1 MHTMK
6 YIFALALWA
15 ISSICNGQS
24 VNVVPLPQQ
33 VTLGNGVFNLMPET
47 VVLTDSK
54 DHYLASPTRNAL
66 ALKSKP
72 FAKRILDVKN
82 PILGD
87 EGYRLR
93 VTRDSITIEA
103 NTDTGI
109 QYGAITLDQ
118 MITAAKGVSLPVCD
132 IIDYPAYSYRGMH
145 LDVCRHFFSKE
156 FIKRYIDLLAYYK
169 INTFHWHLT
178 DDQGWR
184 IEIKKYPRLTEVGA
198 WRIEKDSSGYGGF
211 YTQAD
216 IREIV
221 AYAKERYI
229 TIIPEIEMPGHSS
242 AVLAAY
248 PYLGCTDNQLTVPN
262 TWGIKKD
269 IYAPTDTV
277 FRFFED
283 VMDEVC
289 ELFPSKYIH
298 IGGDEA
304 PKAQWKSSPAAQA
317 VMKQNNLKNEEE
329 LQHYFMHRVEQY
341 LNKKGRTAIGWGE
354 VVKGGLSDSI
364 IVMSWLSKDAGI
376 KAAKHGNNVIMA
388 PRGYCYFDY
397 PQEGDAVKAIWML
410 PLPLKKVYAFD
421 PMPKGLSVANSKHI
435 LGGEATLWTEYV
447 TTEEQALHQ
456 LMPRLAAL
464 SEALWTSKTGKNY
477 TSFVKRVKALSIK

>member
-6 YIFALALWA
+6 YIFATALWA
-15 ISSICNGQS
+15 ISAICVGQS
-24 VNVVPLPQQ
+24 VNVIPLPQQ
-33 VTLGNGVFNLMPET
+33 VVVNSGIFNTMPIKA
-47 VVLTDSK
+47 V
-54 DHYLASPTRNAL
+54 TRRL
-66 ALKSKP
+66 
-72 FAKRILDVKN
+72 LDVKN
-82 PILGD
+82 LALGN
-87 EGYRLR
+87 EGYHLR
-93 VTRDSITIEA
+93 VTKDSMITEA
-103 NTDTGI
+103 NTAVGI

-118 MITAAKGVSLPVCD
+118 MITAAKGASVPVCD
-132 IIDYPAYSYRGMH
+132 IIDYPSYSYRGMH

-184 IEIKKYPRLTEVGA
+184 IEIKKYQRLTEVGA
-198 WRIEKDSSGYGGF
+198 WRIEKDSSRYGGF

-248 PYLGCTDNQLTVPN
+248 PYLGCTGNQLTVPN

-304 PKAQWKSSPAAQA
+304 PKAQWKSSPTAQA
-317 VMKQNNLKNEEE
+317 VIRQNNLKNEEE
-329 LQHYFMHRVEQY
+329 LQHYFMHRVEKY

-364 IVMSWLSKDAGI
+364 VVMSWLSKDAGI

-410 PLPLKKVYAFD
+410 PLPLKKVYSFD
-421 PMPKGLSVANSKHI
+421 PLPKGVSSASSKHI

-464 SEALWTSKTGKNY
+464 SESLWTSKTRKNY
-477 TSFVKRVKALSIK
+477 TNFAERVKALSIK